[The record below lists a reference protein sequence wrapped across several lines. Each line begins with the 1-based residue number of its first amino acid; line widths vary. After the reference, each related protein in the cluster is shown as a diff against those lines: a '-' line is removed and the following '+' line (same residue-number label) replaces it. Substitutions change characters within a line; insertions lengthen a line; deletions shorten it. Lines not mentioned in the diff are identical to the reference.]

1 VCYQNHSKRTHQ
13 PKSKKKKQRG
23 EREMDIT
30 REHALTTLQAYT
42 KSDALLKHAF
52 AVEGVMRYFAREA
65 GEDESYWGIVGL
77 LHDVDY
83 ERWPEEHL
91 KVAPRLLA
99 EAGYDEDFIRAVLAH
114 GWGLCTETKPEKR
127 METVLYTIDELTG
140 LITAAAYMRPSR
152 SVMDMEV
159 SSVKKKFKDKG
170 FAAGVNREVILGGCE
185 MLGLTLED
193 VIQKSILGMRGVHE
207 ALGM

>member
-1 VCYQNHSKRTHQ
+1 MAK
-13 PKSKKKKQRG
+13 
-23 EREMDIT
+23 T
-30 REHALTTLQAYT
+30 REEALQVLRQYN
-42 KSDALLKHAF
+42 KSDALIRHAY
-52 AVEGVMRYFAREA
+52 AVEGVMRHFAEKF
-65 GEDESYWGIVGL
+65 GEDAGYWGLVGL

-83 ERWPEEHL
+83 EQWPEEHL

-99 EAGYDEDFIRAVLAH
+99 EAGFGEDVIHAVLAH
-114 GWGLCTETKPEKR
+114 GWGLCVDVKPEKK
-127 METVLYTIDELTG
+127 MEIVLYTIDELTG

-185 MLGLTLED
+185 MLGMTLEE
-193 VIQKSILGMRGVHE
+193 VIQSSIEGMRRVHE
-207 ALGM
+207 ALGL